1 MPKFIC
7 IRYKEKHASILN
19 IDDAEEI
26 RLERYGDD
34 KEIVLLSVTRKEGQD
49 RGFLFDTEEDAKHAF
64 DLVWE
69 QLSK

>member
-1 MPKFIC
+1 MSKFVC
-7 IRYKEKHASILN
+7 IRYKEKYASILN

-34 KEIVLLSVTRKEGQD
+34 KEAVLLSVARKEGQD
-49 RGFLFDTEEDAKHAF
+49 RGFIFDTEEDAKHAF
-64 DLVWE
+64 DLVWK

>member
-1 MPKFIC
+1 MAKFIC
-7 IRYKEKHASILN
+7 VRYKEKHASVLN
-19 IDDAEEI
+19 IEGVEEI

-34 KEIVLLSVTRKEGQD
+34 KEAVLLSVARKEGQD
-49 RGFLFDTEEDAKHAF
+49 RGFIFDTEEDAKHAF

>member
-1 MPKFIC
+1 MSKFVC
-7 IRYKEKHASILN
+7 IRYKEKYASILN
-19 IDDAEEI
+19 IDDVEEI
-26 RLERYGDD
+26 RLESYGDD
-34 KEIVLLSVTRKEGQD
+34 KDIVLLSVMRKEGQD